1 MLSPLA
7 AAPAVLLPRAPR
19 AGHVQVKHMIRFRT
33 ALLLAALS
41 AMTQAGVQPT
51 AFSQDKTQTERRS
64 LAGQV
69 GPIAIVQYY
78 ADGFDQLTPQQRV
91 LAYYLSQAGIAGDPI
106 YYDQI
111 SPYGLELKQLLEGIW
126 THPSGI
132 DAGVLKKIQDYTQ
145 LFWIQHGNYNSA
157 SSQKFLPDFTST
169 ELHDAAHR
177 AFRNGANFG
186 VRDQKGLDALLGR
199 LDKPIFD
206 ATDRPMLTV
215 KSPPAG
221 QDLLTAS
228 GNNYY
233 ENVTLADLENFDE
246 RYPLNSRVEKR
257 GGKLFENVWRAGTP
271 DGKVPPGR
279 YSAYIER
286 IIANLTQAAS
296 VADPAQAEVLRKLI
310 HYYQTGESADWR
322 AYSVAWV
329 QLPAK
334 VDAING
340 FIETYMDARSKK
352 GGYESMVSFVD
363 PSQTQFMKLLAA
375 NAQYFEDHAPWA
387 GAYKKQNVRP
397 PVANVITVVSEA
409 GDAGPLSFSGVN
421 LPNEQDIRQA
431 YGTKSM
437 LLFNIT
443 SAFAEVV
450 GQKAIDEFSSSDEE
464 RERAHKYGDEA
475 RRLRTEMHEVL
486 GHGSGKV
493 SDSLTADPRAYLKE
507 YYSTLEES
515 RADLVAL
522 WDFTDPK
529 LAELGV
535 QNQDELMRAAY
546 DAEARAGLTLLYSY
560 PQGSQV
566 IEDHDRGTQ
575 MIVHYLMD
583 KYHCIEPVTVGD
595 KLFLRVNDYAKMHE
609 GVGALLAELMRIK
622 AEGDYAGIQSLVNT
636 YGANLDPGW
645 RDEVVRRARD
655 INLPTRGAF
664 LSPIIEP
671 IRDAAHH
678 VVDAKIRY
686 PADLA
691 DVMLT
696 YSRESLGYLPAQ

>member
-1 MLSPLA
+1 MNGTWTAAGIAAIFAMTFAGVTPTAIAQDNTQPARRYLA
-7 AAPAVLLPRAPR
+7 GR
-19 AGHVQVKHMIRFRT
+19 AGPF
-33 ALLLAALS
+33 
-41 AMTQAGVQPT
+41 
-51 AFSQDKTQTERRS
+51 
-64 LAGQV
+64 
-69 GPIAIVQYY
+69 AIVQYY
-78 ADGFDQLTPQQRV
+78 ADGFDQLTPKQRV

-126 THPSGI
+126 THPAGI
-132 DAGVLKKIQDYTQ
+132 APDTLQKIRDYTQ
-145 LFWIQHGNYNSA
+145 LFWIQHGNYYLD
-157 SSQKFLPDFTST
+157 SSQKFLPEFTPAD
-169 ELHDAAHR
+169 LHDAAHR

-186 VRDQKGLDALLGR
+186 VRDQKGLDALLDR
-199 LDKPIFD
+199 LRKPIFD
-206 ATDRPMLTV
+206 AAYRPMLTV

-221 QDLLTAS
+221 QDILNAS

-233 ENVTLADLENFDE
+233 ENVELADLANFTE
-246 RYPLNSRVEKR
+246 LYPLNSRVEKR
-257 GGKLFENVWRAGTP
+257 GGKLFEDVWRAGTR

-279 YSAYIER
+279 YAAHIGR
-286 IIANLTQAAS
+286 IISNLEQAAG
-296 VADPAQAEVLRKLI
+296 VAEPPQADALRKLI
-310 HYYQTGESADWR
+310 RYYQTGDSADWH

-329 QLPAK
+329 QAPAT

-352 GGYESMVSFVD
+352 GAFESVVSFID
-363 PSQTQFMKLLAA
+363 PGQTQLMRQLAA
-375 NAQYFEDHAPWA
+375 NAQYFEERAPWA
-387 GAYKKQNVRP
+387 AAYKKQGVHP
-397 PVANVITVVSEA
+397 PIANAITVVSEA
-409 GDAGPLSFSGVN
+409 GDCGPISPSGIN
-421 LPNEQDIRQA
+421 LPNEQDIRQL
-431 YGTKSM
+431 YGTKSVF
-437 LLFNIT
+437 LFNVS
-443 SAFAEVV
+443 SAFGEAV
-450 GQKAIDEFSSSDEE
+450 GQAAIDEFSSSDEE
-464 RERAHKYGDEA
+464 RERGHKYYAES
-475 RRLRTEMHEVL
+475 RRLMTAMHEVL

-493 SDSLTADPRAYLKE
+493 SDALTADPRTYLKE

-535 QNQDELMRAAY
+535 QNQEELMRAAY
-546 DAEARAGLTLLYSY
+546 DSEARAGLTLLYRY
-560 PQGSQV
+560 PQGNQV

-583 KYHCIEPVTVGD
+583 KYHCIEPLTVGG
-595 KLFLRVNDYAKMHE
+595 KLYLRVTDYQKMHE

-622 AEGDYAGIQSLVNT
+622 AEGDYLAIQSLVNT
-636 YGANLDPGW
+636 YGVNLDPGW
-645 RDEVVRRARD
+645 RDEVVRRGRA

-671 IRDAAHH
+671 VRDAAHH
-678 VVDAKIRY
+678 IVDAKIRY

-696 YSRESLGYLPAQ
+696 YSRESLGYLPAR